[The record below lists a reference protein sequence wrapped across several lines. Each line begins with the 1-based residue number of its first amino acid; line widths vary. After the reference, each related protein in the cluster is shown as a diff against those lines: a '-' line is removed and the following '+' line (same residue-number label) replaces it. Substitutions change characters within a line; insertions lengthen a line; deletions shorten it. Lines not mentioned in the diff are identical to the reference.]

1 MQISVYPVYTVL
13 ERESLPGAAAVV
25 IDTLR
30 MTSVAT
36 VALHNGCAGLRAVC
50 DIEEA
55 RVLAAQTGS
64 LLGGERNALKI
75 PGFDFGNSPL
85 EFTPEAIGGHRL
97 VMTTTNGTHAIQS
110 VLGADE
116 VLLGCLLN
124 ADAVAKAVAGRERLV
139 IALAGTA
146 CRFSMEDAV
155 AAGAIISRLGPG
167 CALDDMAIASRTL
180 YEACRKDIQGF
191 LSSALHYRRLESLGL
206 LEDLRFCLQE
216 DTVPCVPRMGED
228 GWFHAS

>member
-13 ERESLPGAAAVV
+13 ERESLPGATAVV

-50 DIEEA
+50 DVEEA
-55 RVLAAQTGS
+55 RGLAARTGS
-64 LLGGERNALKI
+64 LLGGERKALKI
-75 PGFDFGNSPL
+75 PGFDFSNSPL
-85 EFTPEAIGGHRL
+85 EFTPGAVRGRRL
-97 VMTTTNGTHAIQS
+97 VMTTTNGTNAIQS
-110 VLGADE
+110 VLDADE
-116 VLLGCLLN
+116 VFLGCLLN
-124 ADAVAKAVAGRERLV
+124 ADAVAKSVAGRERLV

-146 CRFSMEDAV
+146 GRFSMEDAV
-155 AAGAIISRLGPG
+155 AAGAIISRLGAD
-167 CALDDMAIASRTL
+167 CALDDMALASHTL
-180 YEACRKDIQGF
+180 YEACRNNIQGF

-216 DTVPCVPRMGED
+216 DTVPCVPRLGAD